1 MSDFLKDTGLFILI
15 SIFLF
20 SLVNKIL
27 NSSSTINFIRKKN
40 MSMPELAYLSAVAM
54 LSFGSLSIIMY
65 RLGYVS
71 KDIAKRGVEVL
82 IVFTCLATYFFHNMF
97 IDKSQR
103 YYFEKNVAIIGAL
116 IYVRETL

>member
-1 MSDFLKDTGLFILI
+1 MSYLRDTGLFILI

-20 SLVNKIL
+20 SLVNKCIDPK
-27 NSSSTINFIRKKN
+27 STIDYIKNKN
-40 MSMPELAYLSAVAM
+40 MPFPILSYLSAVAM
-54 LSFGSLSIIMY
+54 LSFGSLSIILNRM
-65 RLGYVS
+65 GYVS

-82 IVFTCLATYFFHNMF
+82 IVFTCVATYFFHNMF

>member
-27 NSSSTINFIRKKN
+27 NSSSTINLIKNKN
-40 MSMPELAYLSAVAM
+40 MPMPELAYLSAVAM

-71 KDIAKRGVEVL
+71 KDIAKRGVEAL
-82 IVFTCLATYFFHNMF
+82 IVFTCLATYYFHNMF
-97 IDKSQR
+97 IDKSQK

>member
-1 MSDFLKDTGLFILI
+1 MSYLKDTGLLILI

-27 NSSSTINFIRKKN
+27 KPDSTINLIKNKN
-40 MSMPELAYLSAVAM
+40 MPFPILSYLSAIAM
-54 LSFGSLSIIMY
+54 LSFGSLSIILNRM
-65 RLGYVS
+65 GYVS
-71 KDIAKRGVEVL
+71 KDIAKRGVEAL
-82 IVFTCLATYFFHNMF
+82 IVFTCLATYYFHNMF
-97 IDKSQR
+97 IDKSQK

>member
-1 MSDFLKDTGLFILI
+1 MSVFLKDTGLFILI

-27 NSSSTINFIRKKN
+27 NSSSTINLIRNKN
-40 MSMPELAYLSAVAM
+40 IPIPELAYLSAIAM
-54 LSFGSLSIIMY
+54 LSFGCGSIILN

-71 KDIAKRGVEVL
+71 KDIAKKGVEAL
-82 IVFTCLATYFFHNMF
+82 ILFTCLATYYFHNMF
-97 IDKSQR
+97 VDKSQK